1 MNTLEQKAKIL
12 KRVESGKY
20 AMKKKYEDIFPTLG
34 AFDVDNKDYTNL
46 IQIVKLCKTYFDK
59 HEIKEFDIN
68 KLPAR
73 LKEMLVKNYY
83 RALNQRIE
91 SLSEES
97 KVFFYG
103 GYAC

>member
-1 MNTLEQKAKIL
+1 M
-12 KRVESGKY
+12 KY
-20 AMKKKYEDIFPTLG
+20 GEK
-34 AFDVDNKDYTNL
+34 
-46 IQIVKLCKTYFDK
+46 
-59 HEIKEFDIN
+59 EIKEFDIN

-73 LKEMLVKNYY
+73 LKEMLVENYY

-97 KVFFYG
+97 KSIFYG